1 MNYKQ
6 QVADFYNSRANY
18 DNDLTHSRAVRLL
31 NYTQLH
37 PDYSVLDVATGTGS
51 IAIAAAKQVKSVVG
65 IDIATELL
73 KIAQQKITAEQ
84 LTNIQ
89 LLEID
94 VEAYQSE
101 PEQFDA
107 IYCSFAIVLF
117 PNISKI
123 LQNWYYFLK
132 PNGFIAFSC
141 SSENS
146 YLVDTIVESC
156 AAHGVTLPN
165 LHYLLGTPERIQNLL
180 GSIGFHSIEIH
191 PHQLGKYLTVE
202 QAQSRW
208 SGKFWLHIDNPLP
221 QVDPAILEEIKA
233 SYDRAIASL
242 ATDQGIWHEELIY
255 YVIANRA

>member
-1 MNYKQ
+1 MNYKK
-6 QVADFYNSRANY
+6 QVADFYNARTDY
-18 DNDLTHSRAVRLL
+18 DNELTYSRAVRLL
-31 NYTQLH
+31 NHTQLH
-37 PDYSVLDVATGTGS
+37 PDYSVLDVATGTGN
-51 IAIAAAKQVKSVVG
+51 IAIAAAKQVKSVIG
-65 IDIATELL
+65 IDIAAELL

-84 LTNIQ
+84 LANIQ

-94 VEAYQSE
+94 VEAYQAE

-123 LQNWYYFLK
+123 LQNWYHFLK

-165 LHYLLGTPERIQNLL
+165 LHDLLGTPERIQNLL
-180 GSIGFHSIEIH
+180 GSICFHSIEIH

-202 QAQSRW
+202 QAQRRW

-221 QVDPAILEEIKA
+221 QVDPAILEQIKA

-242 ATDQGIWHEELIY
+242 ATNQGVWHEELIY